1 MLGITDSTD
10 LKIKSVFGEQFQT
23 SNEKAIFDFC
33 SDKTGIWCRVA
44 QSSIDEHHFLY
55 TLSNISSEK
64 EMETKLSYLHKLSIE
79 AEETMEFGSWI
90 WDIKNSH
97 YEWTEGMYR
106 LMGYKTGNLPLPK
119 IDSSS
124 FKKNI
129 HPDDVEIITERLKN
143 VLSYRDAYVLEFR
156 IIADDGKEK
165 YLYVRGHNTIEETTG
180 NVYSIGTA
188 FNVSTLREIQGEL
201 EQKVRDL
208 NTSNADLEQFA
219 YIASHDLQEPLRKI
233 VSFGERLENKSKE
246 FLDKESDLY
255 LTRILSSTR
264 RMQKMINNL
273 LEFSKVTSASKTF
286 EVTDLNEILELTL
299 SDLEVTIQQ
308 KNATVEID
316 KLPVIDANPTQMS
329 QLFINLISNS
339 LKFTRPGVKPVIALR
354 VDNLS
359 HSEIQKR
366 KLSSGKSYVKITLKD
381 NGIGFSNDNT
391 DRIFAI
397 FQRLRGRSEYEGA
410 GIGLSVC
417 KKVVEGHS
425 GTIEAFGIP
434 DEGAVFEIILPIN
447 QD

>member
-1 MLGITDSTD
+1 
-10 LKIKSVFGEQFQT
+10 
-23 SNEKAIFDFC
+23 
-33 SDKTGIWCRVA
+33 
-44 QSSIDEHHFLY
+44 
-55 TLSNISSEK
+55 
-64 EMETKLSYLHKLSIE
+64 
-79 AEETMEFGSWI
+79 
-90 WDIKNSH
+90 
-97 YEWTEGMYR
+97 
-106 LMGYKTGNLPLPK
+106 
-119 IDSSS
+119 
-124 FKKNI
+124 
-129 HPDDVEIITERLKN
+129 
-143 VLSYRDAYVLEFR
+143 VLEFR